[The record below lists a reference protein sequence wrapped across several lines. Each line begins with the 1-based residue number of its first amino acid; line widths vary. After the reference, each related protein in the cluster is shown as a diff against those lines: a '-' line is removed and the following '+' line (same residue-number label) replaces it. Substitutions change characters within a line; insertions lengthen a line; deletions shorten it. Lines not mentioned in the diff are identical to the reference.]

1 MAEKKTLSFIVDGG
15 QATGGPPIG
24 PALGPLG
31 VNVMQ
36 VVKRINELT
45 ADFRGMK
52 VPVKVHV
59 DPETKEFE
67 VEVGT
72 PTTSALLVK
81 EAKIEKGSSQA
92 GREFVGDVPF
102 ERVVAIAKLK
112 MPDMN
117 ASTLKAAVKEVLGTC
132 VSMGLKV
139 EGRNPKEVIKEVDE
153 GKWDP
158 VIERAAG

>member
-1 MAEKKTLSFIVDGG
+1 MAERKTLSFIVDGG

-45 ADFRGMK
+45 ADFHGMK
-52 VPVKVHV
+52 VPVKVRV

-67 VEVGT
+67 VEVGV
-72 PTTSALLVK
+72 PTTTALLTK
-81 EAKIEKGSSQA
+81 EAGIEKGSGQA
-92 GREFVGDVPF
+92 GKEFVGNVTMAQ
-102 ERVVAIAKLK
+102 VVKIARLK
-112 MPDMN
+112 MPEMN
-117 ASTLKAAVKEVLGTC
+117 AGSLRAAVKEVLGTC

-139 EGRNPKEVIKEVDE
+139 EGKSPKDVIREVDRGEWDSAIE
-153 GKWDP
+153 G
-158 VIERAAG
+158 AAS

>member
-31 VNVMQ
+31 LNVMQ

-59 DPETKEFE
+59 DQETKEFE
-67 VEVGT
+67 VEVGV
-72 PTTSALLVK
+72 PTTAALLIK
-81 EAKIEKGSSQA
+81 EAGVEKGSSQP
-92 GREFVGDVPF
+92 GKEFVGNVTM
-102 ERVVAIAKLK
+102 EQVVKIAKLK
-112 MPDMN
+112 MPEMN
-117 ASTLKAAVKEVLGTC
+117 SADLKSAVKEVIGAC
-132 VSMGLKV
+132 VSLGLKV
-139 EGRNPKEVIKEVDE
+139 EGRPPKEAMRELESGAYDSLLR
-153 GKWDP
+153 GS
-158 VIERAAG
+158 AG

>member
-31 VNVMQ
+31 LNVMQ

-59 DPETKEFE
+59 DQETKEFE
-67 VEVGT
+67 VEVGV
-72 PTTSALLVK
+72 PTTAALLIK
-81 EAKIEKGSSQA
+81 EAGVEKGSSQP
-92 GREFVGDVPF
+92 GKEFVGNVTM
-102 ERVVAIAKLK
+102 EQVVKIAKLK
-112 MPDMN
+112 MPEMN
-117 ASTLKAAVKEVLGTC
+117 SADLRSAVKEVIGAC
-132 VSMGLKV
+132 VSLGLKV
-139 EGRNPKEVIKEVDE
+139 EGRPPKEAMRELE
-153 GKWDP
+153 SGAWDSLL
-158 VIERAAG
+158 RGSAG

>member
-31 VNVMQ
+31 LNVMQ

-59 DPETKEFE
+59 DQETKEFE
-67 VEVGT
+67 VEVGV
-72 PTTSALLVK
+72 PTTAALLIK
-81 EAKIEKGSSQA
+81 EAGVEKGSSQP
-92 GREFVGDVPF
+92 GKEFVGNVTM
-102 ERVVAIAKLK
+102 EQVVKIAKLK
-112 MPDMN
+112 MPEMN
-117 ASTLKAAVKEVLGTC
+117 SADLKSAVKEVIGAC
-132 VSMGLKV
+132 VSLGLKV
-139 EGRNPKEVIKEVDE
+139 EGRPPKEAMRELE
-153 GKWDP
+153 SGAWDSLL
-158 VIERAAG
+158 RGSAG